1 MRKAEEAKQEER
13 RAMQLQEEQLR
24 AQEEEV
30 RRQEQERQRQEIER
44 LQIIEKKRIEDQ
56 RKAEEERQRQQ
67 IIEKKRMDDQRKAEE
82 ERRRQ
87 LELKRKEE
95 EIKRQELLR
104 YEELKREEE
113 FKRQE
118 EMRLEQ
124 EMRKQ
129 YEFQQQKLKME
140 QEQKLIEQ
148 QKEME
153 ASKQNASVRDHI
165 PKIPKN
171 RTFEASQ
178 ERSEAAKHED
188 HLLAIKTGQVK
199 EKRNFWMRSSS
210 VDRLNPVSSLS
221 PAPRRRR
228 IDWNVNKQKE
238 NEDPESRPGSS
249 LGQANT
255 GSVRNLTSGFL
266 AKSKSSAAIVQDEV
280 MERGRSKQRLII
292 QNGWTKEKYDQEM
305 KQEFFKSQE
314 VKTNKVNDTVQTWG
328 KKESG
333 TTSGRSTPAPSR
345 NIGDTF
351 TENRVAKTVTENKSA
366 NSWRTKT
373 PEPTL
378 KIVNISVEKSAGSN
392 QNIHI
397 SENAQKQM
405 ASYMSSSSSQKE
417 ETLTVNTNTMSSQSS
432 HMSHMSSSSKQSG
445 EHQVNYVKHDTFNA
459 PPPAPER
466 NQSYGGKCENTC
478 NAPSVTDSTQTDTI
492 SEAATEMVEQ
502 QSATKCPPSP
512 NIEQSVTE
520 ICPANA
526 SHQTVS
532 SQSHIS
538 NVLQNSTS
546 TQSINSVLSTCSSH
560 ALPLPVKA
568 GWYDDSEAASEASV
582 STVPTSNTSMTI
594 PDTPGVLSPTKTGK
608 TPVPVV
614 ANWFENFES
623 KFNNKSRTSRNE
635 LSEKNK
641 EGKGTIQS
649 AASDLDD
656 ILDELIEADIE
667 LGNKP
672 EEKSKEESSQKIF
685 MTDDADNI
693 SVRSDVTV
701 IEYRTPEELNN
712 ISPKNVPQ
720 SPKEIR
726 KKFQAASSFEKN
738 FSKSSE
744 IELSQ
749 EFKEGV
755 KGKVRESRD
764 NFLRQV
770 SQNSKHV
777 ENKSTTNELQQI
789 KLHRTASQGHID
801 SRDNDKIGEHSGKQ
815 EKLLELE
822 AVKRS
827 RSRSRAAEETED
839 VVHNSYSQEK
849 RERELELLQL
859 ANRNTNMAWQPENEK
874 DLQLRDDR
882 NRELAELAN
891 RSLECVDIPEDKALL
906 IKEERR
912 RELESLS
919 DQKNDYSWDTMMQ
932 DKNAEQMTDLEISQ
946 QIWNERAEELK
957 QIANIRPKS
966 PWRPGSQQS
975 VARDQEAG
983 DIKAKVRSTAAAWRE
998 REKSASRDRDSPALA
1013 RESQHTPTR
1022 RIGNLF
1028 NRDPD
1033 YWNLNDTPTL
1043 PDSADFP
1050 EPPTDEFVAASPIPT
1065 APLRQSSK
1073 GKIEEYTSARDSQ
1086 WNAAWRRC

>member
-13 RAMQLQEEQLR
+13 RRLQLEEEQRR
-24 AQEEEV
+24 AREEEA
-30 RRQEQERQRQEIER
+30 RR
-44 LQIIEKKRIEDQ
+44 L
-56 RKAEEERQRQQ
+56 EEERQRQEMERQ
-67 IIEKKRMDDQRKAEE
+67 RQEMERQQMLEKKRAEEERQKQQMLEKKRMEEQRRAEE
-82 ERRRQ
+82 ERLRQ
-87 LELKRKEE
+87 LELKRQEE
-95 EIKRQELLR
+95 EMKRQELLR
-104 YEELKREEE
+104 YEQLKREEE
-113 FKRQE
+113 VKRQE

-129 YEFQQQKLKME
+129 YEIQQQKLKLE
-140 QEQKLIEQ
+140 QEQKLIQQQ
-148 QKEME
+148 QKEM
-153 ASKQNASVRDHI
+153 ASQQQNASVRDHI

-178 ERSEAAKHED
+178 ERSEVAKQED

-228 IDWNVNKQKE
+228 IDWNANKQKE

-255 GSVRNLTSGFL
+255 GSVRNLSSGFL
-266 AKSKSSAAIVQDEV
+266 AKSKSSAAIGQDEA
-280 MERGRSKQRLII
+280 MERGRPKQRTLI
-292 QNGWTKEKYDQEM
+292 QNGWTKEKYDQEL

-314 VKTNKVNDTVQTWG
+314 LKTNKVNDTVQTWG

-333 TTSGRSTPAPSR
+333 TASGRTTPAPSR
-345 NIGDTF
+345 HIGETF
-351 TENRVAKTVTENKSA
+351 SENRVAKTVTENKSA
-366 NSWRTKT
+366 NAWRTKT

-378 KIVNISVEKSAGSN
+378 KLVNVSVEKSAGSN

-405 ASYMSSSSSQKE
+405 ASYVSSSSSQKE
-417 ETLTVNTNTMSSQSS
+417 EVVTVNTNTMSSQSS
-432 HMSHMSSSSKQSG
+432 HMSHMSSSSKHSG
-445 EHQVNYVKHDTFNA
+445 EHQVNYVKHDTFTNA
-459 PPPAPER
+459 PPPPAPER
-466 NQSYGGKCENTC
+466 NQSYGGKCENENTC
-478 NAPSVTDSTQTDTI
+478 SAPSVTDSTQTVTT
-492 SEAATEMVEQ
+492 SEAASEKAAPEDASV
-502 QSATKCPPSP
+502 TKCPA

-520 ICPANA
+520 SANV
-526 SHQTVS
+526 SHQS
-532 SQSHIS
+532 DISH
-538 NVLQNSTS
+538 VLQNSTS
-546 TQSINSVLSTCSSH
+546 TQSINSVLSTCSSN

-568 GWYDDSEAASEASV
+568 GWYEENEAISV
-582 STVPTSNTSMTI
+582 STPTSNVSMTI
-594 PDTPGVLSPTKTGK
+594 PDTGVLSPTKTGK

-614 ANWFENFES
+614 ANWFENLES
-623 KFNNKSRTSRNE
+623 KFSNKSKPSRNDV
-635 LSEKNK
+635 SEINDERKS
-641 EGKGTIQS
+641 TIQS
-649 AASDLDD
+649 ATSDLDD
-656 ILDELIEADIE
+656 ILDELIEAD
-667 LGNKP
+667 LKLDVKL
-672 EEKSKEESSQKIF
+672 EEQVKGEKTF

-693 SVRSDVTV
+693 SLRSDVTV
-701 IEYRTPEELNN
+701 IENQAQPVEEPVVVSLQ
-712 ISPKNVPQ
+712 NVPQ

-726 KKFQAASSFEKN
+726 KKFQATSSFEKS

-744 IELSQ
+744 IELSK

-777 ENKSTTNELQQI
+777 ENKSNTNELQQI
-789 KLHRTASQGHID
+789 KLHRTASQGNVD
-801 SRDNDKIGEHSGKQ
+801 SADNDKLAENSAKQ

-827 RSRSRAAEETED
+827 RSRSRAAEDAEED

-859 ANRNTNMAWQPENEK
+859 ANRNANMTWQPENEK
-874 DLQLRDDR
+874 DLQIRDDR
-882 NRELAELAN
+882 DRELAELAH
-891 RSLECVDIPEDKALL
+891 RSLECMVDNVPEDKTLL

-912 RELESLS
+912 RELESIS
-919 DQKNDYSWDTMMQ
+919 DQRNDYSWETMMQ
-932 DKNAEQMTDLEISQ
+932 EQQSAGEELSELEISQ
-946 QIWNERAEELK
+946 QIWNNQAEELK
-957 QIANIRPKS
+957 QMANIRPKS
-966 PWRPGSQQS
+966 PWRPQS
-975 VARDQEAG
+975 REAS
-983 DIKAKVRSTAAAWRE
+983 DPVSRVRNTAAAWRE
-998 REKSASRDRDSPALA
+998 REKSASRDRDSPAQA
-1013 RESQHTPTR
+1013 TPTPTR

-1033 YWNLNDTPTL
+1033 YWNLNDTP
-1043 PDSADFP
+1043 DFP
-1050 EPPTDEFVAASPIPT
+1050 DPPGEEFVAASASPIPA

-1073 GKIEEYTSARDSQ
+1073 GKMEEYTSSARDSQ